1 MVLQRSRLGWLH
13 LLLVA
18 VLIAAIGLPAGGA
31 ETAAAAEAGNVYYV
45 DAENGND
52 GASGT
57 SEGTAWK
64 TLNKV
69 NATVFEP
76 GDQIL
81 FKSGGVWKGTLH
93 PKGSG
98 AAGSPIRI
106 DKYGEGPK
114 PLIAGDGADAAVY
127 FYSQEYWEVRNL
139 EITNYAAVPGERRG
153 IHVAGNSGGWNNP
166 KVYRHFVFEYLDI
179 HSVKGSLAMDY
190 AHNGG
195 IIVWDPSWNYVVTD
209 VQIRNN
215 RIYSLD
221 SVGIYLNGGSRSY
234 SFNNTVADNVIYDI
248 GGDGAF
254 VLNTTNGLIE
264 RNVVYDTHKRSTSYH
279 VPLWFFESRDSI
291 IQNNEVFNTY
301 PGGDAMAYDSDYK
314 SEGTIIQYNY
324 SHNNAGGMSLAVNDG
339 TQASNYNRNTIIR
352 YNISQNDLGAVF
364 NFSGTPENTHIYNN
378 TVYIP
383 PNSNTKVV
391 DTLNWG
397 GWAKN
402 TTYNNNLIVNLGSG
416 GYNFGSSTNN
426 VFDNNL
432 FYGNHPQSVLDA
444 DEHKI
449 VGDPMLAAPGTGRIG
464 KDTLA
469 GYQLLEG
476 SPAIG
481 AGKFIE
487 NNGGLDFFGNPVP
500 TTGNPNIGAY
510 EGPGV
515 PEGQVPPGAEIE
527 NLLAN
532 PGFEDGEF
540 GGWDNTFGGA
550 AIVDEGART
559 GEYAAVLSNAVSGIE
574 QTVTVKPNT
583 IYKLS
588 GFARSEGGGSAVI
601 GVKNY
606 GNPAKDV
613 HVSGATYAGR
623 EVTFT
628 TGGSNSTAVIYL
640 YKQGGTGSVIFDDLL
655 LYEYGAV
662 SPPAV
667 PPALPP
673 EPLPGKQDLSR
684 FAVLT
689 ASSSNPLYPPALAVD
704 GSLDGSSRWIT
715 LGGSQAPHWLE
726 LSWEESYDIDR
737 IRLWSGAGA
746 GSDNWQIRDFEVQ
759 YWEAEEWKTAASVT
773 NNLKDGRI
781 GAFNDLEFP
790 VVHTDKIRLWVTKG
804 TTTAQSN
811 DNGARV
817 FEIQV
822 WEHDPDPTE
831 PDTTPIYVFDV
842 QVVPENRRLMADA
855 GQSLTMSAQVKPLNA
870 DNRAVT
876 WRVEGL
882 DGGATALAAID
893 AGGIFTAISPGA
905 VKVVA
910 EANDGS
916 GVRGEAI
923 IRITEPPALPNIAPN
938 AAVSASSSHENG
950 SFPPALAVNGVKY
963 AGADRWVT
971 GAEGPHWLEL
981 AWSEEQELSGVRLW
995 SGQLDGRG
1003 MQLADFEIQAWGGT
1017 EWETIRTVVHNEADN
1032 YNGEYTELS
1041 FAPVVTS
1048 RLRLFITK
1056 GNPVFDDRARLF
1068 EIEVYGT
1075 EPSGGEPE
1083 PDTMPEA
1090 RINAPAEA
1098 FAGQAIS
1105 LSVSVTESSYPY
1117 SMINTI
1123 VEYDPDA
1130 LTFETIEAE
1139 DGLLELAASAISS
1152 SRTGLSV
1159 LGTAV
1164 KPAEGLINIL
1174 LSAPGAALAEEGE
1187 LFQLHGHASDDAA
1200 LGTTAVSLTE
1210 FTIAGAED
1218 GELHALPVD
1227 TAVAAILITAAD
1239 RSALGSA
1246 IEAARALHNDA
1257 SEGTS
1262 PGQYPTGSKAV
1273 LWQAINAADTVYGQP
1288 DASQLAV
1295 NEALA
1300 LLTAAVQTFKAS
1312 VIQPPTLD
1320 KEQLR
1325 TALDGA
1331 RTLSTRSI
1339 AGTKVGQYP
1348 QAAMDALGDAIAAAE
1363 TVYNESE
1370 SQTAVNDAV
1379 NLLEQAVSDF
1389 RGSRITLVAGEPD
1402 VTLKTLSIAAGYFGR
1417 TSSQPGWSDIEAADV
1432 LDQGEITIQSL
1443 AAIARMILSDWYHEQ

>member
-1 MVLQRSRLGWLH
+1 MLRIKKLGWLN
-13 LLLVA
+13 LLLAA
-18 VLIAAIGLPAGGA
+18 VLFSAIAIPAGDAGIV
-31 ETAAAAEAGNVYYV
+31 AAAETGNVYYV
-45 DAENGND
+45 DAAGGDD
-52 GASGT
+52 GAAGT

-64 TLNKV
+64 SLNNV
-69 NATVFEP
+69 NATVFRP
-76 GDQIL
+76 GDRIL
-81 FKSGGVWKGTLH
+81 FKAGGVWKGTLH

-98 AAGSPIRI
+98 ASGNPIAI

-139 EITNYAAVPGERRG
+139 EITNYANTAGERRG
-153 IHVAGNSGGWNNP
+153 IHVAGHSGGWNNP

-209 VQIRNN
+209 VTIRNN

-221 SVGIYLNGGSRSY
+221 SVGIYLNGGSRPF

-254 VLNTTNGLIE
+254 ILNTTNGLIE

-279 VPLWFFESRDSI
+279 VPLWFFESRDSV

-339 TQASNYNRNTIIR
+339 TQPANFNRNTVIR

-383 PNSNTKVV
+383 PNSGTKVV

-432 FYGNHPQSVLDA
+432 FYGNHPQNVLNADA
-444 DEHKI
+444 NKI
-449 VGDPMLAAPGTGRIG
+449 VGDPLLAAPGTGRIG
-464 KDTLA
+464 RDTLA
-469 GYQLLEG
+469 GYQLLQG

-487 NNGGLDFFGNPVP
+487 GNGGLDFYGNPVP
-500 TTGNPNIGAY
+500 AVGNPNIGAY
-510 EGPGV
+510 EGPGIPV
-515 PEGQVPPGAEIE
+515 GEIPPGAEIE

-540 GGWDNTFGGA
+540 GGWSNTFGGA
-550 AIVDEGART
+550 AIVGGGARS

-601 GVKNY
+601 GVKSY

-613 HVSGATYAGR
+613 HVSGAGFTGR
-623 EVTFT
+623 EVVFT
-628 TGGSNSTAVIYL
+628 TGGSNTTAILYL
-640 YKQGGTGSVIFDDLL
+640 YKQGGTGSVIFDDML
-655 LYEYGAV
+655 LYEYGTV
-662 SPPAV
+662 SPPAL

-684 FAVLT
+684 FATLT

-715 LGGSQAPHWLE
+715 LAGSQAPHWLE

-737 IRLWSGAGA
+737 VRLWSGAGA
-746 GSDNWQIRDFEVQ
+746 GSEGWQIRDYQIQ
-759 YWEAEEWKTAASVT
+759 YWEEGAWKVAASVT
-773 NNLKDGRI
+773 GNTKDGRT
-781 GAFNDLEFP
+781 GAHNDLAFP
-790 VVHTDKIRLWVTKG
+790 VIHTDKIRLWVTKG

-822 WEHDPDPTE
+822 WEHE
-831 PDTTPIYVFDV
+831 PNPVEPEVTPVYVFDV
-842 QVVPENRRLMADA
+842 QVGSENRRTMLDA
-855 GQSLTMSAQVKPLNA
+855 GATLLMSADVKPLNA
-870 DNRAVT
+870 DDRTVA

-882 DGGATALAAID
+882 DGTITTLASIDGNGLLTAM
-893 AGGIFTAISPGA
+893 SPGA

-923 IRITEPPALPNIAPN
+923 IRITEPQPNSNIATN
-938 AAVSASSSHENG
+938 ASVTASSSHESGN
-950 SFPPALAVNGVKY
+950 FPPTLAVNGIKHG
-963 AGADRWVT
+963 GADRWVS

-981 AWSEEQELSGVRLW
+981 AWNTKQKVNGVRLW
-995 SGQLDGRG
+995 SGQIDSQG
-1003 MQLADFEIQAWGGT
+1003 MQLADFEIQSWNGT
-1017 EWETIRTVVHNEADN
+1017 DWVTVTSVVGNEEDN
-1032 YNGEYTELS
+1032 YVGEYADLR
-1041 FAPVVTS
+1041 FAPVETS
-1048 RLRLFITK
+1048 RLRLAITK
-1056 GNPVFDDRARLF
+1056 GNPATDERARLF
-1068 EIEVYGT
+1068 EIEVYGAAAS
-1075 EPSGGEPE
+1075 EE
-1083 PDTMPEA
+1083 PDLLPAVLMS
-1090 RINAPAEA
+1090 APAEA
-1098 FAGQAIS
+1098 YAGQAIN
-1105 LSVSVTESSYPY
+1105 LSVSVSESAFDY
-1117 SMINTI
+1117 STINAI
-1123 VEYDPDA
+1123 AAYDPQVLVFD
-1130 LTFETIEAE
+1130 TFEAE
-1139 DGLLELAASAISS
+1139 DGLLELAGTAITST
-1152 SRTGLSV
+1152 RTGLTV

-1174 LSAPGAALAEEGE
+1174 LSGTGGSLAAEGE
-1187 LFQLHGHASDDAA
+1187 LFQLHGRVAENA
-1200 LGTTAVSLTE
+1200 LVGTTNVSLTKFE
-1210 FTIAGAED
+1210 IIGD
-1218 GELHALPVD
+1218 GGGESYAIPID
-1227 TAVAAILITAAD
+1227 SAVAAVEVSAAD

-1246 IEAARALHNDA
+1246 IAAARELHVGA
-1257 SEGTS
+1257 VEGSS
-1262 PGQYPTGSKAV
+1262 PGQYPSGSKGVLLQAV
-1273 LWQAINAADTVYGQP
+1273 MAAEAVYAQT
-1288 DASQLAV
+1288 DATQLAV

-1300 LLTAAVQTFKAS
+1300 TLSAAVQLFKNAVVQQPS
-1312 VIQPPTLD
+1312 VNKEELRSVLD
-1320 KEQLR
+1320 Q
-1325 TALDGA
+1325 A
-1331 RTLSTRSI
+1331 RSLLERSS

-1348 QAAMDALGDAIAAAE
+1348 QAAADALGAAIATADS
-1363 TVYNESE
+1363 VYND
-1370 SQTAVNDAV
+1370 SQSQQAVNEAAAQ
-1379 NLLEQAVSDF
+1379 LEQAASVF
-1389 RGSRITLVAGEPD
+1389 RGSRITLVAGESN
-1402 VTLKTLSIAAGYFGR
+1402 VTLKTLSIVAGFFGV
-1417 TSSQPGWSDIEAADV
+1417 TASDEGWSDIEAADL
-1432 LDQGEITIQSL
+1432 LDEGEITIQSL
-1443 AAIARMILSDWYHEQ
+1443 AAIARMILSDWFHEQ